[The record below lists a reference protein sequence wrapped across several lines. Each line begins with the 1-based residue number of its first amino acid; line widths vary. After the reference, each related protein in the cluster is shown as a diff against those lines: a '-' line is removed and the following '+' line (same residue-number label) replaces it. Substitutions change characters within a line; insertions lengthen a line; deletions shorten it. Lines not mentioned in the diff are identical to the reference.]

1 MLKRRVN
8 ILAILSASVS
18 SISYKQT
25 EHGRNESNTAEEVR
39 RTGTETNC
47 SAVGYI
53 TKHLWPIQR
62 VRDAQWRRCE

>member
-1 MLKRRVN
+1 MLKRRVI

-25 EHGRNESNTAEEVR
+25 EHRRNESNTAEEVR

-53 TKHLWPIQR
+53 TKHL
-62 VRDAQWRRCE
+62 